1 MKINGEIFNIYLSDT
16 VDTVRNR
23 LAVSMITLPEYLTF
37 TPKLT
42 MQAEELTVVNE
53 IAPLLGSALTA
64 FPENQINFD
73 VINREDAE
81 RLFIATHDLQNTLT
95 DPAQI
100 NAYLNYVIT
109 GITISSANAIWK
121 ERNIIKQKMKTRI
134 DKLRKDVNET
144 TKLFEEFEQ
153 IPSIETAE
161 YELATIQFNISF
173 QSDTDSA
180 ISLSELFNTITVTKL
195 TPYANMGTFYKTFH
209 DFIPDPNWLKFG
221 TTNAILLKVNGELT
235 DSTDSRVR
243 DKYKKYTDA
252 AFAIIDNRI
261 IATFNMN
268 VGQKY
273 LSLEEYVTR
282 VLKVFP
288 RLDINK
294 IEKISEKS
302 TGGYIIY
309 PNQTMLIPV
318 WAELCMNNPLFN
330 RIVSLN
336 ESIRAS
342 KIKMN
347 AYVHVLGTNDILSI
361 AMKETEKANMYGM
374 EDEGS
379 NFIKVRV
386 KATNTIDCLKYQKI
400 LGRLFTLYNNNKDL
414 ILNQYRTY
422 IGDDF
427 LRAEETKLIKRPR
440 KLEKLELRAI
450 APDIFL
456 PTYSRKCLN
465 RPIIISNEQAE
476 IYKRTKERQLME
488 FPIFGESIKR
498 YYVCTHKTHPFPGLR
513 ENSLENKNTF
523 PYIPCCYTKDQNKL
537 GGRFRHY
544 FAQEKMMEKTS
555 AVQDMFISGKTLP
568 PGLPGVL
575 PPNLKELF
583 RMIEPNPKFQFIRVG
598 SNPGNNSFLECVM
611 LALNINNIK
620 SLQVS
625 DRIPRVKSIRAEI
638 ATKINAAA
646 AKQEFYDESI
656 ENIHEKLTNSNL
668 NALEFFHVLELVF
681 KCDIFVLSSDEKH
694 PDGTILLPRHAQV
707 FYKLKPS
714 RRTVFIYQRNTG
726 SDEGVA
732 ETQCELITR
741 TNTPDTKIL
750 ANMETSFPYFDDVVT
765 KIWEIFKDLNRSF
778 SHNTI
783 LPSIMVP
790 VDLNVKSQIIDIYG
804 KCRIINTLFNGDMI
818 SFICDPI
825 PPFNARITTKIY
837 RCEVNI
843 IKDFARDKN
852 ITFIK
857 QRLINDHIREVESHF
872 SRGNL
877 NITFLCDDKNRLDS
891 VPIVNESETYEE
903 NVSDNMISHFNHNRK
918 IAKIIY
924 QYGLYYLSKF
934 IEINSY
940 TKPLNEQQMNQFI
953 NDCIIIKPNHE
964 FKSRNLSSKF
974 STYSQFVYKNQ
985 VVVLSKEMLV
995 RLIYMLRLYS
1005 NTHFNELIAYKN
1017 KIHINN
1023 FYDEISDFDEIPHQ
1037 FILDSPNAVSELI
1050 ESYKT
1055 NNKVTRSI
1063 KLDQLQPYF
1072 IYNNVIG
1079 DGIYLAQNVLP
1090 LLKESVI
1097 IKSGLQVSTKLVK
1110 FWNKFHYNSYP
1121 NIPNEEE
1128 LDDFDVDVYSYAN
1141 EEDIINITK
1150 YPRIIPGMILGYL
1163 VNGTAN
1169 YTALMPL

>member
-476 IYKRTKERQLME
+476 IYKEPK
-488 FPIFGESIKR
+488 
-498 YYVCTHKTHPFPGLR
+498 
-513 ENSLENKNTF
+513 
-523 PYIPCCYTKDQNKL
+523 KD
-537 GGRFRHY
+537 
-544 FAQEKMMEKTS
+544 S
-555 AVQDMFISGKTLP
+555 
-568 PGLPGVL
+568 
-575 PPNLKELF
+575 
-583 RMIEPNPKFQFIRVG
+583 
-598 SNPGNNSFLECVM
+598 
-611 LALNINNIK
+611 
-620 SLQVS
+620 
-625 DRIPRVKSIRAEI
+625 
-638 ATKINAAA
+638 
-646 AKQEFYDESI
+646 
-656 ENIHEKLTNSNL
+656 
-668 NALEFFHVLELVF
+668 
-681 KCDIFVLSSDEKH
+681 
-694 PDGTILLPRHAQV
+694 
-707 FYKLKPS
+707 
-714 RRTVFIYQRNTG
+714 
-726 SDEGVA
+726 
-732 ETQCELITR
+732 
-741 TNTPDTKIL
+741 
-750 ANMETSFPYFDDVVT
+750 
-765 KIWEIFKDLNRSF
+765 
-778 SHNTI
+778 
-783 LPSIMVP
+783 
-790 VDLNVKSQIIDIYG
+790 
-804 KCRIINTLFNGDMI
+804 
-818 SFICDPI
+818 
-825 PPFNARITTKIY
+825 
-837 RCEVNI
+837 
-843 IKDFARDKN
+843 
-852 ITFIK
+852 
-857 QRLINDHIREVESHF
+857 
-872 SRGNL
+872 
-877 NITFLCDDKNRLDS
+877 
-891 VPIVNESETYEE
+891 
-903 NVSDNMISHFNHNRK
+903 
-918 IAKIIY
+918 
-924 QYGLYYLSKF
+924 
-934 IEINSY
+934 
-940 TKPLNEQQMNQFI
+940 
-953 NDCIIIKPNHE
+953 
-964 FKSRNLSSKF
+964 
-974 STYSQFVYKNQ
+974 
-985 VVVLSKEMLV
+985 
-995 RLIYMLRLYS
+995 
-1005 NTHFNELIAYKN
+1005 
-1017 KIHINN
+1017 
-1023 FYDEISDFDEIPHQ
+1023 
-1037 FILDSPNAVSELI
+1037 
-1050 ESYKT
+1050 
-1055 NNKVTRSI
+1055 
-1063 KLDQLQPYF
+1063 
-1072 IYNNVIG
+1072 
-1079 DGIYLAQNVLP
+1079 
-1090 LLKESVI
+1090 
-1097 IKSGLQVSTKLVK
+1097 
-1110 FWNKFHYNSYP
+1110 
-1121 NIPNEEE
+1121 
-1128 LDDFDVDVYSYAN
+1128 
-1141 EEDIINITK
+1141 
-1150 YPRIIPGMILGYL
+1150 
-1163 VNGTAN
+1163 
-1169 YTALMPL
+1169 